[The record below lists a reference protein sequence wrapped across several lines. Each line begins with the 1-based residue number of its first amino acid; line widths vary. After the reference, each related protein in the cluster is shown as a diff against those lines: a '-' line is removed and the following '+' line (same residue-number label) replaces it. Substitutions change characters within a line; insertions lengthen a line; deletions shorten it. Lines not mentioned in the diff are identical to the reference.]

1 MNDPYFDLDRT
12 NKEYDLY
19 AFKGRQADISF
30 KVFTSLCHLSLG
42 LWCL

>member
-19 AFKGRQADISF
+19 AL
-30 KVFTSLCHLSLG
+30 KVDKLTFLSK
-42 LWCL
+42 CLQVCVN